1 MLKFTVSSLAN
12 TDVLLVKPQKFGDD
26 RGYFVETYSRR
37 EFEQLGVVDDFVQ
50 DNQSLSAHRGTVRGF
65 HFQLPPHPQTK
76 LVRVLKGA
84 IYDVAVDLRCGSP
97 AFGKWCAA
105 TLTAEQGDQLLIP
118 RGFAHAYCTLQP
130 DTEVAYKVDDYYAP
144 ECEAGIIWNDPD
156 LGIDWPIMVHD
167 AILSDRDAKLPRLL
181 AFNSPFSYRVR
192 R

>member
-1 MLKFTVSSLAN
+1 MSILVESLRIS
-12 TDVLLVKPQKFGDD
+12 DVKILRPTKHGDH
-26 RGYFVETYSRR
+26 RGFFSETFNKK
-37 EFEQLGVVDDFVQ
+37 ELAEAGIKLDFVQ
-50 DNQSLSAHRGTVRGF
+50 DNQSLSAHRGTVRGI